1 MKLLFS
7 LLLFSFLSVAQNQ
20 YPKDYFIS
28 PLDIPMKLSG
38 NFGELRP
45 NHFHAGFDFKTNQ
58 QEGLNVYAVADG
70 YVSRIK
76 ISTAGYGKAIYITHP
91 NGYTSVYGHLKT
103 ANEKIQERIVEEQY
117 KDKAYE
123 VEIFLKPTDLLV
135 KKGEIIALSGNTG
148 SSEGP
153 HLHFEFR
160 DAAENI
166 INPMFFGFDKLLP
179 DTRKPIVNALVV
191 YPIDEN
197 SVVNQSQR
205 PVNLNLSLQ
214 SDGTY
219 LSEKVL
225 ATGKIGFGISS
236 YDTDNVSFNN
246 NGTYKTQLL
255 TNGKPFFGF
264 EFDKMVFDE
273 ARFVN
278 ALLDYSRYKSLHQ
291 RIQRLFMKNY
301 YSWSNI
307 KNNVDNGI
315 VDVTSN
321 SNEIKKLE
329 VSDFNN
335 NKTIV
340 SIPIEY
346 SNAKPILFTDVV
358 KTPYLVKADRESNFE
373 KENVSVY
380 FPAKTFYEDFYLN
393 FDVKN
398 NNLYLHKDVI
408 PAHSNFTISFE
419 DTKSSTE
426 EKQKMFIAA
435 VNGIKL
441 SYLTTKLSNNTF
453 TCKTK
458 TLGQFTLAKDTV
470 APKISISKSI
480 ENKWISAQ
488 KSIVLTISDDFSG
501 IKSFSGYLNDQWVLF
516 EYEPKLKRITHV
528 FDAKYLLE
536 GANKLKVVVTDNV
549 GNSSIFETQF
559 NRSQK

>member
-58 QEGLNVYAVADG
+58 QEGLNVFAVADG

-103 ANEKIQERIVEEQY
+103 ANGKIQERIVEEQY
-117 KDKAYE
+117 KEKAYE
-123 VEIFLKPTDLLV
+123 VEIFLKPADLIV
-135 KKGEIIALSGNTG
+135 KKGDIIALSGNTG

-278 ALLDYSRYKSLHQ
+278 ALLDYPRYKSLHQ

-307 KNNVDNGI
+307 KNSIDNGI
-315 VDVTSN
+315 VDVASN

-435 VNGIKL
+435 VNGTKL

-488 KSIVLTISDDFSG
+488 KSLVLTISDDFSG

-536 GANKLKVVVTDNV
+536 GANKLKLVVTDNV

>member
-1 MKLLFS
+1 M
-7 LLLFSFLSVAQNQ
+7 SVAQNQ

-58 QEGLNVYAVADG
+58 QEGLNVFAVADG

-103 ANEKIQERIVEEQY
+103 ANGKIQERIVEEQY
-117 KDKAYE
+117 KEKAYE
-123 VEIFLKPTDLLV
+123 VEIFLKPADLIV
-135 KKGEIIALSGNTG
+135 KKGDIIALSGNTG

-278 ALLDYSRYKSLHQ
+278 ALLDYPRYKSLHQ

-307 KNNVDNGI
+307 KNSIDNGI
-315 VDVTSN
+315 VDVASN

-435 VNGIKL
+435 VNGTKL

-488 KSIVLTISDDFSG
+488 KSLVLTISDDFSG

-536 GANKLKVVVTDNV
+536 GANKLKLVVTDNV